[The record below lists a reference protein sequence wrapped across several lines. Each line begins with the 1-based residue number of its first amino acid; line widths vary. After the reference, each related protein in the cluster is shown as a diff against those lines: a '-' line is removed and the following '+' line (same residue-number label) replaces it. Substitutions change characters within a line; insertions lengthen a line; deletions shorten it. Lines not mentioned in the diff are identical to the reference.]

1 MSIQIS
7 VPSKIK
13 TAFQKKIPLMSF
25 RNRIALYYTIST
37 SLLIAIVFTGISFLV
52 TRFVYSH
59 YDDELMYEVTET
71 RADMDLKSKNL
82 REVSH
87 VKNFDD
93 DDTDDDGEKIKK
105 GKADVDPEFIQLVD
119 NQGRV
124 IKKSENL
131 STDFLIFKARE
142 SKAVYFNGKVN
153 GTMLRHLQIPLINK
167 AGIQEGYLVVAR
179 PLKNAMTVLQ
189 DLQLVFLFSF
199 PLIILT
205 LFILTRFI
213 AGKSIKPINN
223 IITTA
228 EKITQTNLNQ
238 RIPLPYHEDELHRLS
253 AAINALL
260 DRLQVA
266 FLREQQFTADA
277 SHELNTP
284 LSVVKGT
291 LEVLIR
297 KPREIEHYETRV
309 KFCLMELNRMGRL
322 IDKLLVLALYEGN
335 NISPNVENIILPQ
348 LIADVTSRMR
358 TVANEKDIVITVSG
372 SENEQIAA
380 DHAML
385 EMIFENI
392 LSNAIKY
399 SPADSEITLTIER
412 NGNNISCIIA
422 DQGIGIPEKDIPK
435 IFQRFY
441 RVDESRN
448 SKTGGVGVGLSIVKK
463 LADLQKIKVAVK
475 SDSKKGTT
483 FTLTFL
489 TA

>member
-1 MSIQIS
+1 M
-7 VPSKIK
+7 
-13 TAFQKKIPLMSF
+13 PLMSF

-71 RADMDLKSKNL
+71 RSDLDLKSKNL

-93 DDTDDDGEKIKK
+93 DDTDDEGEKIKK

-131 STDFLIFKARE
+131 STDFLIFKASE
-142 SKAVYFNGKVN
+142 SKAVYFNGNVN
-153 GTMLRHLQIPLINK
+153 GSMLRHLQVPLINK
-167 AGIQEGYLVVAR
+167 AGVPEGYLVVAR
-179 PLKNAMTVLQ
+179 PLKNAMTVLH

-205 LFILTRFI
+205 LFVLTRFI
-213 AGKSIKPINN
+213 AGKSIQPINN
-223 IITTA
+223 IINTA
-228 EKITQTNLNQ
+228 ENITQTNLNQ
-238 RIPLPYHEDELHRLS
+238 RIPLPFHEDELHRLS
-253 AAINALL
+253 TTINALL
-260 DRLQVA
+260 DRIQVA
-266 FLREQQFTADA
+266 FQREQQFTADA

-284 LSVVKGT
+284 LSIVKGT

-297 KPREIEHYETRV
+297 KPRVIEHYETRV
-309 KFCLMELNRMGRL
+309 KFCLMELTRMGRL
-322 IDKLLVLALYEGN
+322 IDKLLVLALYDGN
-335 NISPNVENIILPQ
+335 KISPNIETIILPH
-348 LIADVTSRMR
+348 LIDDIAARMR
-358 TVANEKDIVITVSG
+358 TVANEKDIVITVG
-372 SENEQIAA
+372 RSENEHIAA

-385 EMIFENI
+385 EMIFENL

-399 SPADSEITLTIER
+399 SPTNSEITIAIER
-412 NGNNISCIIA
+412 NGNTISCSIA
-422 DQGIGIPEKDIPK
+422 DQGIGIPDKDIPK
-435 IFQRFY
+435 IFERFY

-463 LADLQKIKVAVK
+463 LADLQNIKVAVQ
-475 SDSKKGTT
+475 SDSKKGTI
-483 FTLTFL
+483 FSLTFL
-489 TA
+489 SA